1 MSPAD
6 LLREYA
12 ALLEASTA
20 TTMTEAGHQLDTDL
34 TKFLGEIVYC
44 EETEAIYD
52 LFMLTARAFFAIH
65 LAHHGG
71 QMDREVLNEHVMEFG
86 IAVGREV
93 AAHTANFGKK
103 GTH

>member
-12 ALLEASTA
+12 ALLEYSTA

-34 TKFLGEIVYC
+34 TKFLGEVIYC

-71 QMDREVLNEHVMEFG
+71 DVDRAALNEHMLEFG
-86 IAVGREV
+86 RAVAREHH
-93 AAHTANFGKK
+93 AFNQTIKK
-103 GTH
+103 GMN